1 MYKYVYKISLSL
13 SLPIA
18 IPRVQLQ
25 VAQPNG
31 AMTML
36 QDA

>member
-1 MYKYVYKISLSL
+1 MYKYVYKI